1 MREKI
6 LNGIG
11 LGLLAVCFIAALG
24 RIAVMKL
31 GSNHEGQKQVI
42 VRIAH
47 WQLEN
52 GPKEAF
58 DKIAQEYMRLHPG
71 VKVEPLPIPEKIYP
85 NWAITQLIGETAPD
99 IIQVR
104 TWDNTLTRFF
114 VPLSELADKPN
125 PYNKGTDLEG
135 VPLRQTFFDGME
147 GGYSPLLLEYYWIP
161 VSASSIRL
169 FYNLDLLE
177 EITGSRQLPVTYE
190 EFISLC
196 EKIAQYARAEK
207 LPLVPIAGSSYNAPF
222 LMKGLFSSQTQ
233 KLSEQL
239 SDIGTLTDDPIGRT
253 SDWLEG
259 RWSFETEAVRSGL
272 ALMRETGQYMQP
284 GFIQLM
290 RDDATLLFI
299 QRRAVIICTGSW
311 DATSIR
317 QQVRFR
323 VGVTPIPYPSAEN
336 PRFGKFTLGAL
347 SEAGTNA
354 AVSFG
359 LTRKAPN
366 AEVARDFLLF
376 LASRQANQIWTDVSG
391 WIPAIVG
398 TRPGSEVQP
407 FLPVA
412 DGYLAGLQPT
422 VGDGPDTTRLFN
434 TSLHLL
440 VNPMGSVESFIK
452 AAKDKYPDAL
462 ASDLRRNLRANVGL
476 IQRGDTQF
484 AALEWTARGKKN
496 EAARRLDIFLQA
508 DSANQRQYYRARL
521 TLEKAGQPTQ

>member
-11 LGLLAVCFIAALG
+11 FGLLAVCFVVALG
-24 RIAVMKL
+24 RIVVMKL
-31 GSNHEGQKQVI
+31 GFSHEGQRQVT

-58 DKIAQEYMRLHPG
+58 DKIAQEYMHLHPG

-85 NWAITQLIGETAPD
+85 NWALTQLIGETAPD

-114 VPLSELADKPN
+114 VPLSELVDKPN
-125 PYNKGTDLEG
+125 PYNKGTDLEA

-147 GGYSPLLLEYYWIP
+147 GGYHPLLLEYYWVP
-161 VSASSIRL
+161 VSASSVRL

-177 EITGSRQLPVTYE
+177 EITGSRQLPATYE
-190 EFISLC
+190 EFVALC
-196 EKIAQYARAEK
+196 EEIARYAKAER

-233 KLSEQL
+233 RLSEQL
-239 SDIGTLTDDPIGRT
+239 SDLGTLADDPIGRI

-272 ALMRETGQYMQP
+272 TLMRETGQYMQP
-284 GFIQLM
+284 GFIQMM
-290 RDDATLLFI
+290 RDDATLLFV

-317 QQVRFR
+317 HQVRFR

-336 PRFGKFTLGAL
+336 PKYAKFTLGAL

-376 LASRQANQIWTDVSG
+376 LASRQASQIWTDVSG

-398 TRPGSEVQP
+398 TRPSSEVQP
-407 FLPVA
+407 FLPVS
-412 DGYLAGLQPT
+412 DGYLAGLNPS
-422 VGDGPDTTRLFN
+422 VGNGPDTTRLFN

-440 VNPMGSVESFIK
+440 VNPMGSVDSFIQTVK
-452 AAKDKYPDAL
+452 NRYPDTL
-462 ASDLRRNLRANVGL
+462 ISDLRRNLRANVDL
-476 IQRGDTQF
+476 IQRGDTQL
-484 AALEWTARGKKN
+484 AALGWIAREKK
-496 EAARRLDIFLQA
+496 EAAHRLDIFLQA